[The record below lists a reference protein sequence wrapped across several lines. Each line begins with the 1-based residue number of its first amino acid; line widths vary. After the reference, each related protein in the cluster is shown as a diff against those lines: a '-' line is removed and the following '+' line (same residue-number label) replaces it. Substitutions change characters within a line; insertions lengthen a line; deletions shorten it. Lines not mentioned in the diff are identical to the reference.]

1 MPATLR
7 ILIPAILCLAG
18 TVAHAQ
24 STTQPITGS
33 VYDGQPIRR
42 SKPTAEGAEQ
52 AKPDPK
58 SVDWTRL
65 CAAMGIVIV
74 LIMALRFAMLRLFP
88 GARLG
93 KTNGA
98 VRVLSRTAIAPR
110 QQVMLLQV
118 GRRVVVVGDSGGT
131 LSPLAQIEDPDEA
144 AILIGQIETAAAD
157 ATPAAASRFKAIFN
171 RQQETYEEPTS
182 MSSAAMSSSRLMD
195 DDHPEPESIEP
206 PPQEVAN
213 AQEEISSLIS
223 RMRSLTKTIRQ

>member
-1 MPATLR
+1 MP
-7 ILIPAILCLAG
+7 
-18 TVAHAQ
+18 
-24 STTQPITGS
+24 QPITGS

-42 SKPTAEGAEQ
+42 SKPTVENANQ
-52 AKPDPK
+52 AKASAD

-74 LIMALRFAMLRLFP
+74 LIMVLRFAMLRLFP

-93 KTNGA
+93 KGSGA
-98 VRVLSRTAIAPR
+98 VRVIARTAIAPR

-118 GRRVVVVGDSGGT
+118 GRRVVVVGDSAGT

-144 AILIGQIETAAAD
+144 AMLIGQIETAAAD
-157 ATPAAASRFKAIFN
+157 ATPAAASRFRAIFN
-171 RQQETYEEPTS
+171 RHQQTFEEPT
-182 MSSAAMSSSRLMD
+182 AMTSSRLMD
-195 DDHPEPESIEP
+195 DEHPEPESIEP